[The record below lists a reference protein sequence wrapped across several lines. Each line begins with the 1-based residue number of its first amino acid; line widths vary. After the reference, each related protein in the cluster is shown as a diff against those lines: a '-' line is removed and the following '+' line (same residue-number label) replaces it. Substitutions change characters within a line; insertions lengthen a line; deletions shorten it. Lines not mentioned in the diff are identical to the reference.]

1 LLNPPVQFADLLDS
15 HSLEFGG
22 VVILL
27 VLERRLGMA
36 EITVTV
42 KLFAAYQ
49 EAYGVPELRLQVPEG
64 TTVEGVR
71 DRLIEQHPELEQW
84 RNLTRFGINL
94 EFVEP
99 KRTVQEGDEVVFIPP
114 VSGG

>member
-1 LLNPPVQFADLLDS
+1 MCESFVK
-15 HSLEFGG
+15 
-22 VVILL
+22 VK
-27 VLERRLGMA
+27 
-36 EITVTV
+36 V

-49 EAYGVPELRLQVPEG
+49 EVFQVPELELEFSEG
-64 TTVEGVR
+64 TQVIAVLEY
-71 DRLIEQHPELEQW
+71 LLAKKPELEQW

-99 KRTVQEGDEVVFIPP
+99 DTVLQDGDEVVLIPP